1 MDTPVRIAFL
11 IDSPNVRAGF
21 AVAGT
26 PARTL
31 ALAKYC
37 AAAAD
42 VTTIICDRGA
52 DYGST
57 GNWPTDTLL
66 VHPADYYDPAVLAAE
81 LEHLDLDAVVVCD
94 ARTVLDVGRTLADE
108 LNALLVYDIHD
119 DEATLAVGLGESHA
133 VVAAAYS
140 TQRHAV
146 AAADA
151 VTACARR
158 EAEFAGRHAGATT
171 PIALVPNGADPAQRT
186 PWGPDA
192 QARRLVMIGS
202 GYYRPNQLAVEH
214 LVAMAGQVQR
224 RVPGVVI
231 DVIGRFP
238 RSVDYPGLR
247 MLGAVESIDHVLR
260 GVSLALAPLTAGTGS
275 KCKVLD
281 YAAAALPTLGT
292 TEAVAGLPHEHHG
305 VEVLDDLSQWPQRI
319 EELLSRPSTLYR
331 LGRAGRAM
339 IEDQMAWPSI
349 AAALTDHLR
358 AWTDLP
364 RVPRPLPAVP
374 SPAQPRWVDEHT
386 RQGLSL
392 AAGNTVPGAAFWLSL
407 QHNGVRG

>member
-1 MDTPVRIAFL
+1 MEIPIRIAFL

-31 ALAKYC
+31 ALAKHC
-37 AAAAD
+37 AATAD

-140 TQRHAV
+140 TQRQAI

-158 EAEFAGRHAGATT
+158 EAVLARRHAGTTT
-171 PIALVPNGADPAQRT
+171 PIALVPNGADPAERT

-192 QARRLVMIGS
+192 QARRLVMIGN

-214 LVAMAGQVQR
+214 MVAMAGEVQR

-231 DVIGRFP
+231 DIIGRFP
-238 RSVDYPGLR
+238 SLDYPSLR

-260 GVSLALAPLTAGTGS
+260 GASLALAPLTAGTGS

-305 VEVLDDLSQWPQRI
+305 IEVLDDLSQWPQRI
-319 EELLSRPSTLYR
+319 QDLLNRPSTLDR
-331 LGRAGRAM
+331 LGRAGRKM

-358 AWTDLP
+358 IWNDLTRAP
-364 RVPRPLPAVP
+364 KSLPAAP
-374 SPAQPRWVDEHT
+374 SPVQPRWVDEHT

-392 AAGNTVPGAAFWLSL
+392 AAGTTVPGAASWLSL
-407 QHNGVRG
+407 QRNGIRG